1 MAVLR
6 VTTAE
11 RRERGEAQRVTRN
24 AQRAT
29 FLGVLVLLSV
39 LSIGRLLISAF
50 SYGIPAWFDEELN
63 PLIDLIARGQPI
75 AQVDPRQYGVV
86 VFLVFDV
93 PVRIVG
99 PNMAA
104 LATYAAWVA
113 LPCAVAA
120 FVLMAR
126 RYAADDTAQ

>member
-6 VTTAE
+6 ATTAE

-50 SYGIPAWFDEELN
+50 SYGIPAWFDEELT
-63 PLIDLIARGQPI
+63 R
-75 AQVDPRQYGVV
+75 
-86 VFLVFDV
+86 
-93 PVRIVG
+93 
-99 PNMAA
+99 
-104 LATYAAWVA
+104 
-113 LPCAVAA
+113 
-120 FVLMAR
+120 
-126 RYAADDTAQ
+126 